1 MSVFADVALDA
12 PLRAGDRVFTFAV
25 PAALSST
32 ISVGWPV
39 RVPFGRRA
47 RTGFV
52 VGLSTTT
59 ARDVKAIED
68 VDARIPPLPSDLVS
82 LAWWMAEYYVC
93 SVGEAIGAMVP
104 PLRGLTPSR
113 RRTNPR
119 KPSALTASPPPPR
132 GYAPAILP
140 YLNRGTPARVVVV
153 GGDARFAAYAAAFQW
168 AARRNAGIIALTPE
182 ISQAE
187 QLAAWLAAWLAQPI
201 ALVHG
206 GVSPR
211 ARWDRWKRI
220 CAGEVRIVVGTR
232 VAVFAPVKDLGLIV
246 VDREDDTSY
255 KEERVPRYHA
265 RRVAEE
271 RARAVGSTMVWG
283 TPTPSLEMARMLEEA
298 QAVRIAVGSRAR
310 PRIALVDLRGARS
323 QTTVLSAPLRTA
335 LARMLPRERALLFV
349 PRRGYANFLLCHE
362 CGTVPRCPRC
372 DVAMTYYRRAA
383 MLRCTLCGNTAP
395 APDLCL
401 ACGGTQLRAHGTGS
415 ERVEAIVRRLF
426 RGTPVMRLDSDV
438 APTEAAQQR
447 VWAEFAAR
455 GGVLVG
461 TQVLVKGVG
470 QVPAALVGA
479 LEVDTA
485 LHLPDFRAAE
495 RTYSVLA
502 QLAQLAQREMFIQT
516 FAPAHPALRAVQRQD
531 ASAFYREQLAAREHA
546 GYPPYR
552 TLINL
557 VVSGTES
564 GLVRDAAERV
574 AAMLAE
580 HGEVLGPSPSPQVRR
595 PGQVRWQ
602 VLIKESPGSSIRP
615 RLVELQRTTAFP
627 RGVRL
632 AVDVDPVELF

>member
-1 MSVFADVALDA
+1 MSAFADVALDA

-25 PAALSST
+25 PAALRST

-52 VGLSTTT
+52 VGLSSTT

-68 VDARIPPLPSDLVS
+68 VDARIPPLPPDLVS

-104 PLRGLTPSR
+104 PLSGLTPAR

-119 KPSALTASPPPPR
+119 KPSARTTAPPPR

-140 YLNRGTPARVVVV
+140 YLSRGTPRVVVV
-153 GGDARFAAYAAAFQW
+153 GGDARFAAYAAAFKW

-206 GVSPR
+206 GISPR
-211 ARWDRWKRI
+211 TRWDWWKRI
-220 CAGEVRIVVGTR
+220 GAGEVRLVVGTR

-246 VDREDDTSY
+246 IDREEDTSY

-283 TPTPSLEMARMLEEA
+283 TPTPSLETARMLEEA

-310 PRIALVDLRGARS
+310 PRIALVDVRGATA
-323 QTTVLSAPLRTA
+323 QTVLSAPLRTA
-335 LARMLPRERALLFV
+335 LERTLPRGRAVLFV
-349 PRRGYANFLLCHE
+349 PRRGYASFLLCHE

-372 DVAMTYYRRAA
+372 DVAMTYYQRAA
-383 MLRCTLCGNTAP
+383 QLRCTLCGNATP
-395 APDLCL
+395 APDLCP
-401 ACGGTQLRAHGTGS
+401 ACGGTELRAHGTGS

-438 APTEAAQQR
+438 ARTEAAQQR
-447 VWAEFAAR
+447 VWAEFATR

-502 QLAQLAQREMFIQT
+502 QLAHLAQREMLIQT
-516 FAPAHPALRAVQRQD
+516 FAPTHPALRAVQRQD
-531 ASAFYREQLAAREHA
+531 ASAFYREQLAARERA

-564 GLVRDAAERV
+564 SVVRDAAEHV
-574 AAMLAE
+574 AAMLVE
-580 HGEVLGPSPSPQVRR
+580 HGEVLGPAPSPQGRLR
-595 PGQVRWQ
+595 GQVRWQ
-602 VLIKESPGSSIRP
+602 ILIKESPGSSIRS
-615 RLVELQRTTAFP
+615 RLADLQRTTALP
-627 RGVRL
+627 RGIRL
-632 AVDVDPVELF
+632 GIDVDPVELI